1 MSRAAKTFFKSSNLA
16 EKTYSKSWEVATTS
30 PLLWASG
37 SYSRLA
43 LGIAYKSPTSPD
55 IKYFNNVTRPTTT

>member
-1 MSRAAKTFFKSSNLA
+1 MSRAAKTFFKSSKLA
-16 EKTYSKSWEVATTS
+16 EKTYLQSLLVATTS
-30 PLLWASG
+30 SLLWASD

-55 IKYFNNVTRPTTT
+55 VKYFNNVTRPTTT